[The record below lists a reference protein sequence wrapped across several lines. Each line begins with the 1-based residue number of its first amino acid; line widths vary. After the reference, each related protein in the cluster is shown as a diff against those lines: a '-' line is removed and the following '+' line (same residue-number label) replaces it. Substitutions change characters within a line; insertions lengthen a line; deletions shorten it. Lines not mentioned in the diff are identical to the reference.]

1 MQVNKTQSKRSL
13 DISPTNQMTLA
24 ETPWLKQMARKTGK
38 PQTRSQA
45 VYPLPLLSLAHERE
59 TGNEVL
65 DVNKLFPPFLIYFAP
80 VTPTKKVHF
89 LPSPKTRFTSFPTPD
104 PLKIR
109 FQQRHRLH
117 RARVLGTYHNYII
130 GIVGKLSKPLL
141 SYTLFIS
148 IFFCCF
154 HIYIIHL
161 ITC

>member
-1 MQVNKTQSKRSL
+1 
-13 DISPTNQMTLA
+13 MTLA

-45 VYPLPLLSLAHERE
+45 VYPLPLLSLAHERG

-65 DVNKLFPPFLIYFAP
+65 DVNKLSPPVLIYFTP

-89 LPSPKTRFTSFPTPD
+89 LSPPKRRFTSFPTPA
-104 PLKIR
+104 PLKIKVPK
-109 FQQRHRLH
+109 RHRLH
-117 RARVLGTYHNYII
+117 RARVLGTYRNYII
-130 GIVGKLSKPLL
+130 GIVGKLSKPLF

-154 HIYIIHL
+154 DIYIIHL
-161 ITC
+161 ITS

>member
-89 LPSPKTRFTSFPTPD
+89 LPPPKTRFTSFPTPA
-104 PLKIR
+104 PLKIKVPTTSSTAPCSG
-109 FQQRHRLH
+109 
-117 RARVLGTYHNYII
+117 ARTYHYYISNLESNTP
-130 GIVGKLSKPLL
+130 K
-141 SYTLFIS
+141 
-148 IFFCCF
+148 
-154 HIYIIHL
+154 
-161 ITC
+161 